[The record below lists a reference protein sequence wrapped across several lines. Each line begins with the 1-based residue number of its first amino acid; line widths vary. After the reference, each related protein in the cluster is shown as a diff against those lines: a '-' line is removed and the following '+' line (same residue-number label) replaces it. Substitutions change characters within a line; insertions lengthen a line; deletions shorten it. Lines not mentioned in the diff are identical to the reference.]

1 MALPIGRVCG
11 AAGGIV
17 SQSSLERVLQSI
29 TEHVFNLTTQLLIGL
44 SGLAGRSLAGA
55 LSQHDDRTRT
65 QQQQQQQNFWVEI
78 DQIEIP
84 NSQKEL
90 FVACFFFVKF
100 FFLRTK
106 IRPSVW
112 LGERG
117 VMCGTHLANER
128 CYGRTDGPPP
138 ERKHNTRKL
147 SWNENFDV
155 HTEMGKQSSGNDA
168 GRHFPFVSFES
179 IQFFGEKLCAELIG
193 PFLFKRRRRRRAV
206 FTQAGTT

>member
-17 SQSSLERVLQSI
+17 SQSSLKRVLQSI

-65 QQQQQQQNFWVEI
+65 HTTKLLSPNRSKK
-78 DQIEIP
+78 IP
-84 NSQKEL
+84 NSPKKSYSL
-90 FVACFFFVKF
+90 PFFVKF
-100 FFLRTK
+100 FFFFSEQK

-128 CYGRTDGPPP
+128 CYTRTDRHQR
-138 ERKHNTRKL
+138 ENTTQHKKIKL
-147 SWNENFDV
+147 
-155 HTEMGKQSSGNDA
+155 EMKISTCTLRWS
-168 GRHFPFVSFES
+168 
-179 IQFFGEKLCAELIG
+179 
-193 PFLFKRRRRRRAV
+193 
-206 FTQAGTT
+206 